1 MLVSLSPGGPFHV
14 TESPVSPRVRA
25 VRRALAAV
33 VFLLAVTV
41 AGGIAGGRLGAV
53 SDATNPGFKEYS
65 DILAT
70 ARAWYA
76 DDVPANKLVYASIH
90 GMLGTLDPHTNFL
103 EPEEYSSMVEKQ
115 RGSFYG
121 LGIII
126 SKRNG
131 KITVITPVEGSPA
144 DRLGIRAGDVIDRV
158 EGQSI
163 DDLPVDAV
171 VKRLKGPKGTKV
183 NITILRPGLDEPL
196 QMTVT
201 RAEIPTNSVSF
212 AFMIEPGVGYLR
224 LKDFTHTS
232 APEIAETWDKL
243 EKQGM
248 KKLLLDLRGN
258 PGGLLDQAIAV
269 SDFFLSKNEKVV
281 VTRGR
286 GGAQEQSFSAPG
298 KNTHARIPVV
308 VLVNKGSASAS
319 EIVAGSLQDH
329 DRAVIVG
336 QTTWGKGL
344 VQSVYNLSDGAGLAL
359 TSAKYYTPSGR
370 CIQRDYK
377 DVLEYLSP
385 EDEEGGDAEETG
397 PSRDALS
404 SQKKESFR
412 TDAGRTVYGGGGITP
427 DVFVKAPT
435 LSRFATTLY
444 ARGLFFEFAVD
455 YRAKHPAI
463 PRDFQVGDAVR
474 EEFFKFVDAKQNL
487 TFDKGA
493 KATYAEEKDPLVVD
507 RAIREELLT
516 AAYGREAG
524 YKVGLE
530 TDVQVRKALTLFSE
544 AEKLAMAHE
553 QMLLARKS
561 DLKGP
566 LKP

>member
-1 MLVSLSPGGPFHV
+1 MTNTPASSHA
-14 TESPVSPRVRA
+14 RA
-25 VRRALAAV
+25 VRRALAAA
-33 VFLLAVTV
+33 VFLVVVTV
-41 AGGIAGGRLGAV
+41 GGGIAGGRLAAV
-53 SDATNPGFKEYS
+53 SDATSPGFREYA

-76 DDVPANKLVYASIH
+76 DEVPANKLVYASIH
-90 GMLGTLDPHTNFL
+90 GMLGALDPHTNFL

-144 DRLGIRAGDVIDRV
+144 DRLGIRAGDVIDKV
-158 EGQSI
+158 EGQPI

-171 VKRLKGPKGTKV
+171 VKKLKGPKGTKV
-183 NITILRPGLDEPL
+183 HITILRPGLDEPL

-201 RAEIPTNSVSF
+201 RAEIPTNSVSY
-212 AFMIEPGVGYLR
+212 AFMVEPGIGYMR

-232 APEIAETWDKL
+232 APEIAENWEKL

-248 KKLLLDLRGN
+248 KKLVFDLRGN

-286 GGAQEQSFSAPG
+286 GGSQEQSFSAPG
-298 KNTHARIPVV
+298 RNTHARIPVV

-370 CIQRDYK
+370 CSQRDYK

-385 EDEEGGDAEETG
+385 EDEEGEGEETG
-397 PSRDALS
+397 PARDALS
-404 SQKKESFR
+404 TQKKEAFR

-427 DVFVKAPT
+427 DVFVKAPP
-435 LSRFATTLY
+435 LSRFATSLF

-455 YRAKHPAI
+455 YRAKHPGLTK
-463 PRDFQVGDAVR
+463 DFQVDDAVR
-474 EEFFKFVDAKQNL
+474 EAFFKFVDAKPGS
-487 TFDKGA
+487 TFEKGA
-493 KATYAEEKDPLVVD
+493 KAAYAEEKDPAAID
-507 RAIREELLT
+507 RAIREELMT
-516 AAYGREAG
+516 AAFGREAG
-524 YKVGLE
+524 YKVSLE
-530 TDVQVRKALTLFSE
+530 NDVQLRKALTLFPE

-553 QMLLARKS
+553 QMQLARRS

>member
-1 MLVSLSPGGPFHV
+1 V
-14 TESPVSPRVRA
+14 TESRLSPRSRA
-25 VRRALAAV
+25 VRRALAAT

-41 AGGIAGGRLGAV
+41 AGGIAGGRLSAV

-76 DDVPANKLVYASIH
+76 EDVPANKLVYASIH

-126 SKRNG
+126 SRRNG

-144 DRLGIRAGDVIDRV
+144 DRLGIRAGDVIDMV

-212 AFMIEPGVGYLR
+212 AFMVEPGVGYMR

-232 APEIAETWDKL
+232 APEIAENWDKL

-269 SDFFLSKNEKVV
+269 SDFFLSKNETVV

-286 GGAQEQSFSAPG
+286 GGAQEQSFAAPG

-329 DRAVIVG
+329 DRAVIAG

-344 VQSVYNLSDGAGLAL
+344 VQSVYNLTDGAGLAL

-397 PSRDALS
+397 PSREALS
-404 SQKKESFR
+404 SQRKESFR
-412 TDAGRTVYGGGGITP
+412 TDAGRTVFGGGGITP

-455 YRAKHPAI
+455 YRAKHPAV
-463 PRDFQVGDAVR
+463 PRDLKIGDSIR
-474 EEFFKFVDAKQNL
+474 EEFFTFVDAKQGL
-487 TFDKGA
+487 LFEKGA
-493 KATYAEEKDPLVVD
+493 KAAYLEEKEPLVVD

-524 YKVGLE
+524 YKVSLE
-530 TDVQVRKALTLFSE
+530 TDVQVQKALTLFPD

-553 QMLLARKS
+553 QMLLAKKS

>member
-1 MLVSLSPGGPFHV
+1 VSGRALHV
-14 TESPVSPRVRA
+14 THNSVSTNARG
-25 VRRALAAV
+25 VRRALTAAV
-33 VFLLAVTV
+33 FLVAVTI
-41 AGGIAGGRLGAV
+41 AGGIVGGRLAAV
-53 SDATNPGFKEYS
+53 SDATSPGFKEYS

-90 GMLGTLDPHTNFL
+90 GMLGALDPHTNFL

-144 DRLGIRAGDVIDRV
+144 DRLGIRAGDVIDKV
-158 EGQSI
+158 EGQPI

-171 VKRLKGPKGTKV
+171 VKKLKGPKGTKV
-183 NITILRPGLDEPL
+183 HITILRPGLDEPL

-201 RAEIPTNSVSF
+201 RAEIPTNSVSY
-212 AFMIEPGVGYLR
+212 AFMVEPGVGYMR

-232 APEIAETWDKL
+232 APEIAENWEKL

-248 KKLLLDLRGN
+248 KKLVLDLRGN

-269 SDFFLSKNEKVV
+269 SDFFLSRNEKVV

-385 EDEEGGDAEETG
+385 EDEEGGDVEETG
-397 PSRDALS
+397 PAKDAAS
-404 SQKKESFR
+404 SQKKEAFR
-412 TDAGRTVYGGGGITP
+412 TDAGRTVFGGGGITP

-455 YRAKHPAI
+455 YRAKHSQI
-463 PRDFQVGDAVR
+463 PRDFPVTDAVR
-474 EEFFKFVDAKQNL
+474 EDFFKFVDAKPGS
-487 TFDKGA
+487 TFEKSA
-493 KATYAEEKDPLVVD
+493 KALYAEEKDPAAID
-507 RAIREELLT
+507 RAIREEVLT
-516 AAYGREAG
+516 ATYGREAG
-524 YKVGLE
+524 YKISLE
-530 TDVQVRKALTLFSE
+530 NDVQLRKALTLFPE

-553 QMLLARKS
+553 QMQVARKS

>member
-1 MLVSLSPGGPFHV
+1 M
-14 TESPVSPRVRA
+14 
-25 VRRALAAV
+25 
-33 VFLLAVTV
+33 
-41 AGGIAGGRLGAV
+41 
-53 SDATNPGFKEYS
+53 
-65 DILAT
+65 
-70 ARAWYA
+70 
-76 DDVPANKLVYASIH
+76 PANKLVYASIH

-131 KITVITPVEGSPA
+131 KVTVITPVEGSPA
-144 DRLGIRAGDVIDRV
+144 DRLGIRAGDVIDKV

-171 VKRLKGPKGTKV
+171 VKKLKGPKGTKV
-183 NITILRPGLDEPL
+183 HITILRPGMDEPL

-201 RAEIPTNSVSF
+201 RAEIPTNSVSY
-212 AFMIEPGVGYLR
+212 AFLVEPGVGYIR

-232 APEIAETWDKL
+232 APEVAENWEKL

-248 KKLLLDLRGN
+248 KKLVLDLRGN

-269 SDFFLSKNEKVV
+269 SDFFLSRNEKVV

-286 GGAQEQSFSAPG
+286 GGSQEQSFAAPG
-298 KNTHARIPVV
+298 KNNHGRIPVV

-319 EIVAGSLQDH
+319 EIVAGALQDH

-385 EDEEGGDAEETG
+385 EDEEGGDADESG
-397 PSRDALS
+397 PARDAAS
-404 SQKKESFR
+404 SQKKESFK

-435 LSRFATTLY
+435 LSRFASTLY

-455 YRAKHPAI
+455 YLAKHQAI
-463 PRDFQVGDAVR
+463 PKDFQVTEPIR
-474 EEFFKFVDAKQNL
+474 EEFFKFVDAKQGL
-487 TFDKGA
+487 PFEKGT
-493 KATYAEEKDPLVVD
+493 KATYAEEKEPLVVD
-507 RAIREELLT
+507 RALREEILT
-516 AAYGREAG
+516 AKFGREAG
-524 YKVGLE
+524 YKASLE
-530 TDVQVRKALTLFSE
+530 NDVQLRKALTLFPD

-553 QMLLARKS
+553 QMQLAKKS
-561 DLKGP
+561 DLKGFV
-566 LKP
+566 KP